1 MFNFVLS
8 PVINTRLRNIDLLDC
23 LDIAERHGKVHDD
36 PAFFFSSTDGSALLW
51 DTDEPLFIRA
61 GDGKTVVAFY
71 ENLYVLLS
79 RDDRTG
85 DEITEICLKRPEDE
99 WVLPVNGL
107 GTGFDLLNP
116 LNAKVEVYLKYDVSV
131 MKINRVLSRCSGDY
145 YRSGVWNRSFYKS
158 LNSFIEKVEGFT
170 EINQIKVA
178 YGR

>member
-1 MFNFVLS
+1 MFSFVLQ
-8 PVINTRLRNIDLLDC
+8 PVINIRLRDIDLLDY
-23 LDIAERHGKVHDD
+23 LDIAERCGKVHDD

-51 DTDEPLFIRA
+51 DTDEPLFLRA

-71 ENLYVLLS
+71 ENLYVLMS
-79 RDDRTG
+79 RDERTG
-85 DEITEICLKRPEDE
+85 DKVAEICLKRPEDE

-116 LNAKVEVYLKYDVSV
+116 LNAKVEVYLKYSVSV
-131 MKINRVLSRCSGDY
+131 IKIDRVLGHCSGDY